1 MTAQICAKYRTNM
14 KPLCTS
20 ISKEHPPEGK
30 RGVLYLCMSKLVHLT
45 CAKPTAQNQ
54 AIAMSDLSPNPHS
67 NRKAARLTLMVEL
80 HSQRLS
86 AAMIGKLMK
95 ISPQYVRRKLVELG
109 FRVRWS
115 DPSAVLVSLPLSLQE
130 KVIQLRKAKPKCK
143 RGL

>member
-1 MTAQICAKYRTNM
+1 VT
-14 KPLCTS
+14 
-20 ISKEHPPEGK
+20 
-30 RGVLYLCMSKLVHLT
+30 
-45 CAKPTAQNQ
+45 QNQ
-54 AIAMSDLSPNPHS
+54 AIAMSDLLPNQRGNH
-67 NRKAARLTLMVEL
+67 KAARLTLMVEL

-130 KVIQLRKAKPKCK
+130 KVIQLRKAKPKGK
-143 RGL
+143 RRL